1 MEYFSFGIV
10 LNQIWWSRNQLV
22 FNNTTLYVEGIVNKV
37 FRLAQDS
44 VVALEVSM
52 LDSKSVTRRVGDIGI
67 RWEPPCRGEV
77 TINCDGFLCG
87 CG

>member
-1 MEYFSFGIV
+1 MQKITDKSDDRITGV
-10 LNQIWWSRNQLV
+10 VNQC
-22 FNNTTLYVEGIVNKV
+22 
-37 FRLAQDS
+37 
-44 VVALEVSM
+44 M